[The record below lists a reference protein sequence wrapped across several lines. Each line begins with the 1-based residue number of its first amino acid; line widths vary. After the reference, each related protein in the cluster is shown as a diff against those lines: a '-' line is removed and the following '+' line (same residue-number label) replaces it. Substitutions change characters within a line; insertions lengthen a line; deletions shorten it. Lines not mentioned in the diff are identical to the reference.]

1 MLSRLGLEFDPGMLD
16 FADKDHNFGLE
27 DPVIRGTKSI
37 ALNSGAW
44 RSLGPAQQA
53 RIVETF
59 GRQAKEQRYWTEQA
73 A

>member
-37 ALNSGAW
+37 SLNSGAW
-44 RSLGPAQQA
+44 RSLTLDQQA

-59 GRQAKEQRYWTEQA
+59 GPRADEALYWEKVA